1 MSIRKEL
8 TAQNVLLGFQH
19 VLVSNVWLDPVFV
32 AGAIGLPIAL
42 SSNMINAIFIVSGLV
57 TLVQA
62 TRLVRLPVVQGPSA
76 AFDALMIAAGT
87 AGMLGAASSS
97 ILIASLVFL
106 LLCLTG
112 VIERM
117 RFLFSPMISG
127 VVIFMVGVSLSGFT
141 LSEFLGGAPGDK
153 TFADPHI
160 LTVSILTTAIVLLS
174 LIHISEPTR
183 H

>member
-76 AFDALMIAAGT
+76 AFDALMIPACWGRRVRPF
-87 AGMLGAASSS
+87 SS
-97 ILIASLVFL
+97 LR
-106 LLCLTG
+106 LC
-112 VIERM
+112 
-117 RFLFSPMISG
+117 SCCC
-127 VVIFMVGVSLSGFT
+127 
-141 LSEFLGGAPGDK
+141 A
-153 TFADPHI
+153 
-160 LTVSILTTAIVLLS
+160 
-174 LIHISEPTR
+174 
-183 H
+183 

>member
-62 TRLVRLPVVQGPSA
+62 WFACRWCRGRQPRLTR
-76 AFDALMIAAGT
+76 
-87 AGMLGAASSS
+87 
-97 ILIASLVFL
+97 
-106 LLCLTG
+106 
-112 VIERM
+112 
-117 RFLFSPMISG
+117 
-127 VVIFMVGVSLSGFT
+127 
-141 LSEFLGGAPGDK
+141 
-153 TFADPHI
+153 
-160 LTVSILTTAIVLLS
+160 
-174 LIHISEPTR
+174 
-183 H
+183 

>member
-62 TRLVRLPVVQGPSA
+62 TRLVRLPVVQG
-76 AFDALMIAAGT
+76 AAGPLCAHSLFFGRGPA
-87 AGMLGAASSS
+87 AGPPA
-97 ILIASLVFL
+97 
-106 LLCLTG
+106 
-112 VIERM
+112 
-117 RFLFSPMISG
+117 
-127 VVIFMVGVSLSGFT
+127 
-141 LSEFLGGAPGDK
+141 GGAG
-153 TFADPHI
+153 A
-160 LTVSILTTAIVLLS
+160 VSRV
-174 LIHISEPTR
+174 
-183 H
+183 

>member
-62 TRLVRLPVVQGPSA
+62 TGWFACRWCRGRQPRL
-76 AFDALMIAAGT
+76 
-87 AGMLGAASSS
+87 
-97 ILIASLVFL
+97 
-106 LLCLTG
+106 
-112 VIERM
+112 
-117 RFLFSPMISG
+117 
-127 VVIFMVGVSLSGFT
+127 
-141 LSEFLGGAPGDK
+141 
-153 TFADPHI
+153 
-160 LTVSILTTAIVLLS
+160 
-174 LIHISEPTR
+174 TR
-183 H
+183 

>member
-87 AGMLGAASSS
+87 AGMLGGGEFVHSHRFACVPVAVPDRCDRADAVSC
-97 ILIASLVFL
+97 SL
-106 LLCLTG
+106 
-112 VIERM
+112 R
-117 RFLFSPMISG
+117 
-127 VVIFMVGVSLSGFT
+127 
-141 LSEFLGGAPGDK
+141 
-153 TFADPHI
+153 
-160 LTVSILTTAIVLLS
+160 
-174 LIHISEPTR
+174 
-183 H
+183 